1 MIGSYYQSLFIFQS
15 TTKRVGELLS
25 ELIRS
30 LIEQHTFCDRE
41 LSPELIESPID
52 QKLWRSGALIRAHWL
67 PDRSPIYQ
75 KLLAIRSSCQSSL
88 TPWSIKNLLR
98 SKALI
103 RANWFYSRP
112 TTKLWSG
119 DLIRSHWIPDWSKPS
134 CDQELLWE
142 DIDVLIDRHTC
153 CDRQLLLEL
162 IWLPNKVTNFLRS
175 KALIRAHWP
184 LDRPTT
190 KLWSGALIRAH
201 RLPDWSK
208 TSCDQELF
216 LEHIDSLID
225 QQLSRERE
233 LL

>member
-41 LSPELIESPID
+41 LSPKLIESPID

-98 SKALI
+98 S
-103 RANWFYSRP
+103 N
-112 TTKLWSG
+112 
-119 DLIRSHWIPDWSKPS
+119 
-134 CDQELLWE
+134 CDQK
-142 DIDVLIDRHTC
+142 
-153 CDRQLLLEL
+153 LLLEL
-162 IWLPNKVTNFLRS
+162 IDSIVDQQLCDRETLS
-175 KALIRAHWP
+175 DLI
-184 LDRPTT
+184 
-190 KLWSGALIRAH
+190 
-201 RLPDWSK
+201 
-208 TSCDQELF
+208 E
-216 LEHIDSLID
+216 SLID
-225 QQLSRERE
+225 QN
-233 LL
+233 LLAIRSSYESTLTSWSTDTLVVIGSSY